1 MADEYINIDDLA
13 TRLGL
18 SRRKLENM
26 LSMGEMP
33 GPVRFGRARRWS
45 AQLIDEWMKDL
56 AERAA
61 GVQDHADQERRRPGR
76 PRSG

>member
-1 MADEYINIDDLA
+1 MADEYINIDALA

-26 LSMGEMP
+26 LAMGEMP
-33 GPVRFGRARRWS
+33 RPVRFGRARRWS
-45 AQLIDEWMKDL
+45 AAMVDEWMRDL
-56 AERAA
+56 AAAAA
-61 GVQDHADQERRRPGR
+61 GMQDHADQERRGR